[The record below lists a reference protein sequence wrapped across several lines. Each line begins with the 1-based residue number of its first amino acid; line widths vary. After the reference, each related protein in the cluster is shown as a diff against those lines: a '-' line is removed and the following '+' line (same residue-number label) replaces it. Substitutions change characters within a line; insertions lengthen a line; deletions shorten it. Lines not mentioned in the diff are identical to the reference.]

1 MNFLVNPADV
11 INYNRT
17 DAELELWWLF
27 SGVVAGK
34 TATTQ
39 ARLLNE
45 FLLDLEPGDDVDG
58 PFARIAKAEA
68 QGVLK
73 DKLIKSRLG
82 QFNRLY
88 KQFVQSLDLDL
99 RTCTIEDLEAIHG
112 CGPKTARMF
121 VMMSRPNQRVA
132 ALDTHVLKH
141 LRAHGHQTPET
152 TPQSKREYRRLEE
165 EFLKLADASGMSV
178 ADYDLSVWKQ
188 YSKN

>member
-1 MNFLVNPADV
+1 MNFLVDPADV
-11 INYNRT
+11 IDFNRT
-17 DAELELWWLF
+17 DAELELFWLF

-39 ARLLNE
+39 ARLLEN
-45 FLLDLEPGDDVDG
+45 FLNSLDPVDNDS
-58 PFARIAKAEA
+58 PFGRIRRAE
-68 QGVLK
+68 QVGILMK
-73 DKLIKSRLG
+73 KLQESRLG
-82 QFNRLY
+82 QYNRLY
-88 KQFVQSLDLDL
+88 KMFVASLGLDL
-99 RTCTIEDLEAIHG
+99 RNCTIDDLEGIPG

-121 VMMSRPNQRVA
+121 IMMSRSNQRMA

-141 LRAHGHQTPET
+141 LRANGIAAPEI

-178 ADYDLSVWKQ
+178 ADYDLTVWKQ

>member
-45 FLLDLEPGDDVDG
+45 FLLDLEPCDDVDG

>member
-1 MNFLVNPADV
+1 MSFLVDPANV
-11 INYNRT
+11 INFNRT
-17 DAELELWWLF
+17 DSELELWWLF

-34 TATTQ
+34 TASTQ

-45 FLLDLEPGDDVDG
+45 FLLSLEPGDGVDT
-58 PFARIAKAEA
+58 PFTRIARAEA
-68 QGVLK
+68 QGNLK
-73 DKLIKSRLG
+73 DKLIDSRLG
-82 QFNRLY
+82 QFNRLH
-88 KQFVQSLDLDL
+88 KQFVQSLGLDL
-99 RTCTIEDLEAIHG
+99 RTCTVEDLEKIHG

-121 VMMSRPNQRVA
+121 VMMSRPNQRMA

-141 LRAHGHQTPET
+141 LRAHGHSAPEA

-178 ADYDLSVWKQ
+178 ADYDLTVWKQ